1 MPPIAAR
8 EAGSRCANCRGHA
21 PGAQASF
28 GSGFRSRLVTL
39 LRRAAALAR
48 YRLAGCG
55 RGCGH
60 IGYGRLRHRA
70 RGNRLGSRLRRR
82 NAAGRSSQESRQCC
96 GIASIGNGARGA
108 IIPVAAR
115 PVIAR
120 PIIASPCLDG
130 TRLERT
136 LLAGLLLAG
145 AVLARAIITGPV
157 VSWPVVSWSIVSWPV
172 VAIAVLTGTVVAG
185 PVIPRTI
192 ISGTILTGAIVS
204 WAIVSWAIVSWAIV
218 SWAIIACTIF
228 SWPVALWTIEAP
240 VIAVA
245 IGTLGAAIAVKPA
258 WLLVAVLSAIHLGPA
273 LALVAI
279 FRTIGR
285 FALGAHAGRAGRGL
299 VAVVVLVAILV
310 LLVLPKGAGRPVAV
324 AELEAHLFMC
334 CHHDAHIVLGVLV
347 IALRSNGVAA
357 GMRIAGELHVF
368 LGDGLGIA
376 PDLHIRTIRL
386 IGAGQRIGCLVAAV
400 VVAATA
406 TSVAVAATHAP
417 VLAWSHRRY
426 LLIDL
431 AAG

>member
-1 MPPIAAR
+1 M
-8 EAGSRCANCRGHA
+8 EHA
-21 PGAQASF
+21 PAHHSSF
-28 GSGFRSRLVTL
+28 GSGFRSRLIAL
-39 LRRAAALAR
+39 LGRTATLAR
-48 YRLAGCG
+48 CRFSGCLWIHRSRLG
-55 RGCGH
+55 
-60 IGYGRLRHRA
+60 HRA
-70 RGNRLGSRLRRR
+70 RSNRLGSRLRRR
-82 NAAGRSSQESRQCC
+82 DAAGRSSQECRQGC
-96 GIASIGNGARGA
+96 GIASVGNGARRA

-145 AVLARAIITGPV
+145 AILARPIIPGAIVTWAVIPRTVFSWAIIPRT
-157 VSWPVVSWSIVSWPV
+157 IVTRPV
-172 VAIAVLTGTVVAG
+172 VAIAVLTGAVVAR

-192 ISGTILTGAIVS
+192 LTGTIIAGTI
-204 WAIVSWAIVSWAIV
+204 I
-218 SWAIIACTIF
+218 SWAIIACTVF
-228 SWPVALWTIEAP
+228 SWPVALRTIEAP
-240 VIAVA
+240 VIAV
-245 IGTLGAAIAVKPA
+245 TLGAAVAVEPA
-258 WLLVAVLSAIHLGPA
+258 WLLVAILPAIRLGAA
-273 LALVAI
+273 LGLVAI
-279 FRTIGR
+279 LRTIGG
-285 FALGAHAGRAGRGL
+285 FAFGAHAGGAGRSL
-299 VAVVVLVAILV
+299 VAVLVLVAILI
-310 LLVLPKGAGRPVAV
+310 LLVLPEGAGRTVAV
-324 AELEAHLFMC
+324 AELEAHLFMR

-347 IALRSNGVAA
+347 IALRRNGVAA

-406 TSVAVAATHAP
+406 TSIAVAATHAP

>member
-1 MPPIAAR
+1 MP
-8 EAGSRCANCRGHA
+8 

-48 YRLAGCG
+48 CRLAGCG

-60 IGYGRLRHRA
+60 IDHGRLGHRA
-70 RGNRLGSRLRRR
+70 HGNRLGGRLRRR
-82 NAAGRSSQESRQCC
+82 DAAGRSSQESRQGC

-130 TRLERT
+130 ARLERT

-145 AVLARAIITGPV
+145 AILARAIITGPIITRPIISWPII
-157 VSWPVVSWSIVSWPV
+157 SWPVVPWPVVPWPVVTRPV

-192 ISGTILTGAIVS
+192 ISGTIVTGAIVS
-204 WAIVSWAIVSWAIV
+204 GAII
-218 SWAIIACTIF
+218 SWAIIACTFF

-258 WLLVAVLSAIHLGPA
+258 WLLVAVLPAIRLGAA

-279 FRTIGR
+279 LRTIGG
-285 FALGAHAGRAGRGL
+285 FAFGAHAGRAGRGL
-299 VAVVVLVAILV
+299 VAVIVLVAILV
-310 LLVLPKGAGRPVAV
+310 LLVLPEGACRPVAV

-334 CHHDAHIVLGVLV
+334 CQHDAHIVLGVLV

-406 TSVAVAATHAP
+406 SVAVAATHAP
-417 VLAWSHRRY
+417 VLALSHRRY